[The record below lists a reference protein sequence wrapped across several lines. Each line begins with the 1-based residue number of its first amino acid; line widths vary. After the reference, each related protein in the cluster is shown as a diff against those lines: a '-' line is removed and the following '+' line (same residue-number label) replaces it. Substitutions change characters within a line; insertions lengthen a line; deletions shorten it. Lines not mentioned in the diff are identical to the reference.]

1 MIKKFSEEASIN
13 NLGSVQYDRSQ
24 KYMTQKDKDQACEN
38 IGLGSS
44 IAKNLEEV
52 VFANIPIDSS
62 TLRFSFGDLNYDPTT
77 DTAVAS
83 AHNQTDRPGGGT
95 PKGYGGTWKKLNTYY
110 TNIWDYTYSDDTLLR
125 EFDNGNFSLATM
137 DATRFW
143 NDVEKN
149 PIKIIASNT
158 AGCTN
163 FKGAFQGIWALTEV
177 WELDT
182 SSATNVAFL
191 FQYCKNLVRVPRVLD
206 FSSIVSAGNTAV
218 SVFSWCSNLE
228 EINQVIFPDDDSLY
242 VDMQLF
248 AKGCVS
254 LKSINKPINCKS
266 VTNALYSFGGCVS
279 LGHLVLENT
288 GRVTDFSSAF
298 TACKNLPFEF
308 FDTLDTSAATKMT
321 NICSGYAYQN
331 SSGVSIWEITVKM
344 NNITA
349 IPSFDFTKSTNNGS
363 AFELC
368 DIKYIDVSK
377 LSTIKT
383 NTKVNNFF
391 KNNENVEAGMIAA
404 YNLFLSKSP
413 SQYNDCFKD
422 CGINTEAGRTE
433 RKYIPTSWGG
443 DMEE

>member
-125 EFDNGNFSLATM
+125 EFDNGNFSYDTM
-137 DATRFW
+137 SATRFW
-143 NDVEKN
+143 DDVEKN

-163 FKGAFQGIWALTEV
+163 FKGAFQGIFALTEV

-182 SSATNVAFL
+182 SDSTNSQMM
-191 FQYCKNLVRVPRVLD
+191 FQYCKNLRKVPKVLD
-206 FSSIVSAGNTAV
+206 FSSNTDNNGVAAL
-218 SVFSWCSNLE
+218 FAWCFNLE
-228 EINQVIFPDDDSLY
+228 EINQVILPDDDSLSLN
-242 VDMQLF
+242 MQLF
-248 AKGCVS
+248 AKGCLS
-254 LKSINKPINCKS
+254 LKSINKPINCKGA
-266 VTNALYSFGGCVS
+266 TNFGNAFAGCVS
-279 LGHLVLENT
+279 LSHLEVENT
-288 GRVTDFSSAF
+288 NRITSFATAF
-298 TACKNLPFEF
+298 GACKSLPFEF
-308 FDTLDTSAATKMT
+308 FDTLDTSGATNMS
-321 NICSGYAYQN
+321 NICCGYVYQ
-331 SSGVSIWEITVKM
+331 SSSSVKIWEMTVKM

-349 IPSFDFTKSTNNGS
+349 VPSFDFTRSTNNGNE
-363 AFELC
+363 FYNC
-368 DIKYIDVSK
+368 DIKYIDVAK

-383 NTKVNNFF
+383 GSTVNYFF
-391 KNNENVEAGMIAA
+391 QNNENVEAGMIAA
-404 YNLFLSKSP
+404 YNLLLSKSP
-413 SQYNDCFKD
+413 SNHTGCFED

-443 DMEE
+443 DME

>member
-83 AHNQTDRPGGGT
+83 AHNTTDRPGGGT

-125 EFDNGNFSLATM
+125 EFDNGSFYMNTM
-137 DATRFW
+137 TATRFW
-143 NDVEKN
+143 DDVEKN

-177 WELDT
+177 WQLDT
-182 SSATNVAFL
+182 SSADTVGFV
-191 FQYCKNLVRVPRVLD
+191 FQYCKNLRKVPKVLD
-206 FSSIVSAGNTAV
+206 FSAVTNSTALQA
-218 SVFSWCSNLE
+218 VFAWCFNLE
-228 EINQVIFPDDDSLY
+228 EINQVIFPDDDSLS
-242 VDMQLF
+242 VDGQQF
-248 AKGCVS
+248 FKGCVS
-254 LKSINKPINCKS
+254 LKSINNPINYKS
-266 VTNALYSFGGCVS
+266 ITRADALCMGCVS
-279 LGHLVLENT
+279 LSHIALENT
-288 GRVTDFSSAF
+288 NRITNFQNAFSSC
-298 TACKNLPFEF
+298 TNLPFSF
-308 FDTLDTSAATKMT
+308 FNTLDTSSTTKFL
-321 NICSGYAYQN
+321 NILNNRSAQTDSGT
-331 SSGVSIWEITVKM
+331 VIWEIEAPM
-344 NNITA
+344 NNITE
-349 IPSFDFTKSTNNGS
+349 IPAWDYSNCTTLANAFRGCKLKYLDATKLNSLKTGANIKS
-363 AFELC
+363 VFENTC
-368 DIKYIDVSK
+368 DVESGMVATY
-377 LSTIKT
+377 
-383 NTKVNNFF
+383 
-391 KNNENVEAGMIAA
+391 NVLAA
-404 YNLFLSKSP
+404 KSP
-413 SQYNDCFKD
+413 YNNADCFNG
-422 CGINTEAGRTE
+422 CGINTESGRTE

-443 DMEE
+443 DME

>member
-1 MIKKFSEEASIN
+1 MIKLYDEIASVN
-13 NLGSVQYDRSQ
+13 NLGDVRYDRDQ
-24 KYMTQKDKDQACEN
+24 KYMSEKDKERARDN
-38 IGLGSS
+38 IGIGK
-44 IAKNLEEV
+44 AVKRELEEV
-52 VFANIPIDSS
+52 LFANLPIDSS

-83 AHNQTDRPGGGT
+83 AHSQTERPGGGT

-110 TNIWDYTYSDDTLLR
+110 TNIWDYTYSGNTLLR
-125 EFDNGNFSLATM
+125 EFDNGNFSADTM
-137 DATRFW
+137 TATRFW
-143 NDVEKN
+143 NDVKKN

-163 FKGAFQGIWALTEV
+163 FKGAFQGIWALTEI

-182 SSATNVAFL
+182 SDATNVAIL

-206 FSSIVSAGNTAV
+206 FSSISGGSTAA
-218 SVFSWCSNLE
+218 VFGWCFSLE
-228 EINQVIFPDDDSLY
+228 EINQVIFPDNDSLS
-242 VDMQLF
+242 VDIQIF

-266 VTNALYSFGGCVS
+266 VTAMNSSFAGCVS

-288 GRVTDFSSAF
+288 GRVTNFASAF
-298 TACKNLPFEF
+298 SACKNLPFEF
-308 FDTLDTSAATKMT
+308 FDTLDTSAGTKM
-321 NICSGYAYQN
+321 NGICDGLAGQV
-331 SSGVSIWEITVKM
+331 SSGVIIWEITVKM

-349 IPSFDFTKSTNNGS
+349 IPSFDFTNSTNNS
-363 AFELC
+363 RVFNLC

-383 NTKVNNFF
+383 GARVDNFF
-391 KNNENVEAGMIAA
+391 KNNENVEAGMIPA

-413 SQYNDCFKD
+413 AQYAGCFTD
-422 CGINTEAGRTE
+422 CGINTESGKIE
-433 RKYIPTSWGG
+433 RRYIPQSWGG
-443 DMEE
+443 DGPEEE

>member
-83 AHNQTDRPGGGT
+83 AHNTTDRPGGGT

-125 EFDNGNFSLATM
+125 EFDNGNFSLGTM

-163 FKGAFQGIWALTEV
+163 FKAAFQGIWALTEV

-182 SSATNVAFL
+182 SDSTNAQMM
-191 FQYCKNLVRVPRVLD
+191 FQYCKNLRKVPKVLD
-206 FSSIVSAGNTAV
+206 FSSTTTNTGVAAL
-218 SVFSWCSNLE
+218 FGWCFNLE
-228 EINQVIFPDDDSLY
+228 EINQIILPDDDTLSLNL
-242 VDMQLF
+242 QLF
-248 AKGCVS
+248 VTGCIS
-254 LKSINKPINCKS
+254 LKSINKPINCKG
-266 VTNALYSFGGCVS
+266 VTLANPAFAACVS
-279 LGHLVLENT
+279 LSHLILENT
-288 GRVTDFSSAF
+288 NRITKLTHCFAG
-298 TACKNLPFEF
+298 CKSLPFEF
-308 FDTLDTSAATKMT
+308 FDTLDTSACTT
-321 NICSGYAYQN
+321 FDQILLDGYSQL
-331 SSGVSIWEITVKM
+331 SSGTTIWSIEVPM

-349 IPSFDFTKSTNNGS
+349 IPSWNFSKCTDITA
-363 AFELC
+363 AFRGC

-377 LSTIKT
+377 LSSMKSGA
-383 NTKVNNFF
+383 NCQRLFA
-391 KNNENVEAGMIAA
+391 KNKNVEAGMVAA
-404 YNLFLSKSP
+404 YNFLSTLPMGSHI
-413 SQYNDCFKD
+413 DCFTD

-443 DMEE
+443 DMV